1 MATLFEKYF
10 NASGSGNNLDR
21 MNPEEIV
28 DAIYC
33 LCSAVEEGKL
43 VQASPEIIEL
53 QENGEISVLH
63 DEEFN
68 YMYAA
73 PEVILALSQADK
85 RSGWFTVG
93 VLSYFLIHGRSYY
106 KDKDICLTSMVDL
119 VRQGSSLISV
129 QGAQEQAEDVP
140 SLLNLAMECMTRWNV
155 HRRQEGV
162 KFVLQAVKKYT
173 GYAEI
178 HYICGDQEVAV
189 SSCVI
194 SDRGM
199 NCQAGTAVTGEDG
212 GNYSVAESLRIPFRP
227 GSHRYYVKVRQSAV
241 VADRYERFLCVQQ
254 HPIPKKIKLLQLGDQ
269 AQARRIFVDRN
280 KDVTFQFYLLTGDPV
295 LKKTVSEE
303 YKYHVRVPADP
314 RAESSLLQVSYNPG
328 TGCDITLYDSSGTRQ
343 LSDNTLHFDV

>member
-53 QENGEISVLH
+53 QENGEVTVLNA
-63 DEEFN
+63 EECN
-68 YMYAA
+68 YMYAV
-73 PEVILALSQADK
+73 PEVILGQSQADK

-93 VLSYFLIHGRSYY
+93 LLSYFLIHGRSYY
-106 KDKDICLTSMVDL
+106 KEKNICLTSMVDL
-119 VRQGSSLISV
+119 VRQGSGLISA
-129 QGAQEQAEDVP
+129 QGAREQAEDVP
-140 SLLNLAMECMTRWNV
+140 SLLDLAMERMTRWNV
-155 HRRQEGV
+155 DQRQEGV
-162 KFVLQAVKKYT
+162 EFVLRAVKQYT

-178 HYICGDQEVAV
+178 HYICGEQEVAV
-189 SSCVI
+189 SSCTI
-194 SDRGM
+194 TGRGLD
-199 NCQAGTAVTGEDG
+199 CQAGTAVTGADG
-212 GNYSVAESLRIPFRP
+212 SSYSVAESLRIPFRP
-227 GSHRYYVKVRQSAV
+227 GNHRYYVKVRQGAAA
-241 VADRYERFLCVQQ
+241 ADRYERFLCVQQ
-254 HPIPKKIKLLQLGDQ
+254 HPMPKKIKLLQLGNQ

-280 KDVTFQFYLLTGDPV
+280 KDVTFQFYVLTGDPV

-303 YKYHVRVPADP
+303 YKYHVRVPASP
-314 RAESSLLQVSYNPG
+314 RAESSLLQVSYTPG

-343 LSDNTLHFDV
+343 ISDNTLHFDV